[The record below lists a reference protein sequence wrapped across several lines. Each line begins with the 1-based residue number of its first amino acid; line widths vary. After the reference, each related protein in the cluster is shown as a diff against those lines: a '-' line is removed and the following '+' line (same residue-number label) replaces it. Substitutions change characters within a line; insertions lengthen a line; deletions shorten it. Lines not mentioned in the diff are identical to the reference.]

1 MPTVRADSHRGRVC
15 GALATDDW
23 MDCHDVA
30 SLTEYSAESAS
41 SMLADVNRAGYV
53 ERKRVGQDYGVEFEY
68 RLKETVRVQ

>member
-15 GALATDDW
+15 GALTTEEW

-30 SLTEYSAESAS
+30 NRTDYSAESAS

-53 ERKRVGQDYGVEFEY
+53 VRKRVGENYGVEFEY
-68 RLKETVRVQ
+68 RLKRDVQVA

>member
-15 GALATDDW
+15 GALTTDDW
-23 MDCHDVA
+23 KDCHDVA
-30 SLTEYSAESAS
+30 RETEYSAESAS

-53 ERKRVGQDYGVEFEY
+53 ERKRVGENYGVEFEY